1 MRQDRVQKPGSELP
15 VTGKLTSGSSIE
27 LTEESST
34 TTGVSIS
41 TDVSAG
47 LFEIFEA
54 SIGTEV
60 SREKTSTSAV
70 GLTINV
76 DCNSGQQGVIYW
88 YPLYTLYQGKYE
100 PSGDSVDFWIPDD
113 SVEGT
118 STFGVTCLG

>member
-1 MRQDRVQKPGSELP
+1 MKQTRVQKPNSELP
-15 VTGKLTSGSSIE
+15 VSGKLTSGSSVE
-27 LTEESST
+27 LSEETST

-41 TDVSAG
+41 ADVSAG

-60 SREKTSTSAV
+60 SREQTSTSAV
-70 GLTINV
+70 GTTIVV

-113 SVEGT
+113 SLEGT
-118 STFGVTCLG
+118 SSFGVTCLG